1 MVQFCSL
8 LAAVRLSPIQACEAD
23 LKMTTLNEQ
32 NTSRILTLPR
42 VLIVVTAVC
51 FLALLA
57 VASPVL
63 SRGSQSAAV
72 VSAQVEP
79 ATTASQSQSMMHKV
93 AKPRAGKPKMVK
105 DI

>member
-1 MVQFCSL
+1 M
-8 LAAVRLSPIQACEAD
+8 A
-23 LKMTTLNEQ
+23 TLNEQ
-32 NTSRILTLPR
+32 STSRFLTLPR
-42 VLIVVTAVC
+42 VLIVVTVC

-57 VASPVL
+57 VARPVL
-63 SRGSQSAAV
+63 SRSSQSASQPAAV

-79 ATTASQSQSMMHKV
+79 ATTASQSASKSPTPSMMHKA